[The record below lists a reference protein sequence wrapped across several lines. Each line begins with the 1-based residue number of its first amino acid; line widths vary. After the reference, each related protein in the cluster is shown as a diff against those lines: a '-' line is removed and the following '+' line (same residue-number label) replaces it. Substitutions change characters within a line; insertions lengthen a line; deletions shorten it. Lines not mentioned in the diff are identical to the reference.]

1 MSTNPKELNPIEA
14 SKIVIE
20 KSKRSTDRTLR
31 ALQQEMEQENTLV
44 QDTPNTRLQKVLKIY
59 RGIKPVFAVI
69 GSLPLIPSTWR
80 AAIVMFTQA
89 LDALTAVGGEITA
102 KKFVVSSIATARC
115 SARMPHPPALASHP
129 LHARTA
135 MRPPYSQATGAP
147 LPPARVARA
156 SPTTRPPA
164 ALAVTRPLPI
174 ASCG

>member
-14 SKIVIE
+14 SKTVIE

-31 ALQQEMEQENTLV
+31 SLQQEMEQENTLV

-102 KKFVVSSIATARC
+102 EFKAGKD
-115 SARMPHPPALASHP
+115 LAE
-129 LHARTA
+129 
-135 MRPPYSQATGAP
+135 QE
-147 LPPARVARA
+147 
-156 SPTTRPPA
+156 
-164 ALAVTRPLPI
+164 
-174 ASCG
+174 